1 LNRVIQL
8 SPDHPVARQR
18 LQFQRI
24 NGVWVRGQDLWQGLQ
39 QDQQTAESLRKW
51 QRKLDELRRVLQRK
65 SPVLTAQLVERW
77 TVDLTAD
84 AVPSLEILL
93 GNDSEPAA
101 QVGVELLGSIQ
112 DHAAALALARQSV
125 LSAWPDVRTAA
136 AKQLQTRPR
145 DHYVPRL
152 LAEMSTP
159 IESRYQAVLEN
170 GRIRYRH
177 EFVRETQDQRKATV
191 LDTVLDRRMGTA
203 GTLPGE
209 PLLEISEPQQGVTR
223 AQAEA
228 RARALADAQV
238 TAYVR
243 EWQMLQQNQSIEA
256 SNERI
261 CETLRVATGQSLPSS
276 PDAWWSWWNSENE
289 VALTGSKPTDV
300 NYQQQVQTYEDIQS
314 ASGSSPPPGR
324 AECFVAGTPVWTISG
339 PVAIE
344 RIRVG
349 DLVLSQDP
357 DRGELAYQPVLQT
370 SERSPELLLK
380 LRLVTPSADTL
391 EGSGGH
397 PLWVAG
403 EGWVK
408 LRDLESGM
416 VLHGV
421 DGPTL
426 ISDVVESRSEQT
438 FNLVV
443 SEFHTYVVGATR
455 ILCHDNT
462 PRRPTNAVVPGLAIR

>member
-1 LNRVIQL
+1 M
-8 SPDHPVARQR
+8 
-18 LQFQRI
+18 
-24 NGVWVRGQDLWQGLQ
+24 
-39 QDQQTAESLRKW
+39 
-51 QRKLDELRRVLQRK
+51 
-65 SPVLTAQLVERW
+65 TAQLVEKCKAEL
-77 TVDLTAD
+77 TVD
-84 AVPSLEILL
+84 AVPALEILL

-101 QVGVELLGSIQ
+101 QVGIQLLGSIQ
-112 DHAAALALARQSV
+112 DHKAALALARQSV
-125 LSAWPDVRTAA
+125 LSAWPAVRTAA
-136 AKQLQTRPR
+136 AEQLQTRPR

-159 IESRYQAVLEN
+159 IESQYQAVLEN

-191 LDTVLDRRMGTA
+191 LDTVLDRRTGTT

-209 PLLEISEPQQGVTR
+209 RLPEASEPQPGISR

-256 SNERI
+256 LNERI
-261 CETLRVATGQSLPSS
+261 CEALRVATGQSLPSS

-300 NYQQQVQTYEDIQS
+300 NYQQQVQMYEDIQS
-314 ASGSSPPPGR
+314 GSGGTSSGGGSSPSGGR

-357 DRGELAYQPVLQT
+357 DRGELAFQPVLQT
-370 SERSPELLLK
+370 SERTPERLLK
-380 LRLVTPSADTL
+380 VSLATPNADTL

-397 PLWVAG
+397 PLWVSG

-426 ISDVVESRSEQT
+426 ISDIAESRSEQT

-443 SEFHTYVVGATR
+443 SEFHTYVVGSMR

-462 PRRPTNAVVPGLAIR
+462 PRRPTNAVVPGLAVR

>member
-1 LNRVIQL
+1 L
-8 SPDHPVARQR
+8 
-18 LQFQRI
+18 
-24 NGVWVRGQDLWQGLQ
+24 
-39 QDQQTAESLRKW
+39 
-51 QRKLDELRRVLQRK
+51 
-65 SPVLTAQLVERW
+65 
-77 TVDLTAD
+77 
-84 AVPSLEILL
+84 
-93 GNDSEPAA
+93 
-101 QVGVELLGSIQ
+101 
-112 DHAAALALARQSV
+112 
-125 LSAWPDVRTAA
+125 
-136 AKQLQTRPR
+136 
-145 DHYVPRL
+145 
-152 LAEMSTP
+152 
-159 IESRYQAVLEN
+159 
-170 GRIRYRH
+170 
-177 EFVRETQDQRKATV
+177 RETQDQRKATV
-191 LDTVLDRRMGTA
+191 LDTVLDRRTGTP

-209 PLLEISEPQQGVTR
+209 SLPEGSEPQPGITR

-228 RARALADAQV
+228 RVRALADAQV

-256 SNERI
+256 LNERI
-261 CETLRVATGQSLPSS
+261 CEALRVATGQTLPSS

-300 NYQQQVQTYEDIQS
+300 NYQQQVQMYEDIQS
-314 ASGSSPPPGR
+314 ASGSGSSPPPGR
-324 AECFVAGTPVWTISG
+324 AECFVAGTPVWTIAG

-357 DRGELAYQPVLQT
+357 DTGELAYQPVLQT
-370 SERSPELLLK
+370 SERAPERLLSVSLA
-380 LRLVTPSADTL
+380 TPNADTL

-397 PLWVAG
+397 PLWVSG

-421 DGPTL
+421 DGPTV
-426 ISDVVESRSEQT
+426 ISDVVESRTEQT
-438 FNLVV
+438 YNMVV
-443 SEFHTYVVGATR
+443 SDFHTYVVGPTR